1 MYKKLRNFV
10 NKEVKSAK
18 SKYYCELIEQSK
30 GDSSRIWKAVNELS
44 SRDNKSSTPQYIVT
58 DGVKHSDHK
67 SIATALIDT
76 YFASVGK
83 SLAAKFTT
91 VSQTFTA
98 SPTHVPETMFE
109 LEEVQES
116 YVLAQLQILK
126 TNKAIGL
133 DKISA
138 RLLKCAPC
146 SISKSVT
153 RSLNF
158 PSRATISQRFG
169 NALRSRPYLNQV
181 NISILQT
188 IVLSRSCLLYR
199 NCIAT

>member
-18 SKYYCELIEQSK
+18 ARYYCKLIEQSK
-30 GDSSRIWKAVNELS
+30 GNSSRIWKAVNEIS
-44 SRDNKSSTPQYIVT
+44 SRDNKSSTPQYILT
-58 DGVKHSDHK
+58 DGTVH
-67 SIATALIDT
+67 TLRL
-76 YFASVGK
+76 
-83 SLAAKFTT
+83 LAAKFTT

-116 YVLAQLQILK
+116 YVLAQLQTLK

-138 RLLKCAPC
+138 RLLKCASC
-146 SISKSVT
+146 SISKSITKLLNLSIKSNHFLKIWKCAKVT
-153 RSLNF
+153 ALLGERSNSTNL
-158 PSRATISQRFG
+158 SS
-169 NALRSRPYLNQV
+169 YL
-181 NISILQT
+181 SLAY
-188 IVLSRSCLLYR
+188 SK
-199 NCIAT
+199 

>member
-1 MYKKLRNFV
+1 LPLPLTTLN
-10 NKEVKSAK
+10 
-18 SKYYCELIEQSK
+18 
-30 GDSSRIWKAVNELS
+30 
-44 SRDNKSSTPQYIVT
+44 
-58 DGVKHSDHK
+58 
-67 SIATALIDT
+67 T

-98 SPTHVPETMFE
+98 SPTPVPETMFE

-116 YVLAQLQILK
+116 YVLAQLQTLTI
-126 TNKAIGL
+126 TKAIGL

-153 RSLNF
+153 RLLNLRY
-158 PSRATISQRFG
+158 PKPYRFELLKG
-169 NALRSRPYLNQV
+169 SAKQV
-181 NISILQT
+181 SDRRRHRKQDAVNHSILLHKRKAMG
-188 IVLSRSCLLYR
+188 VSSSNVGWFESYLS
-199 NCIAT
+199 